1 MLTVLVV
8 MNVPLPTNVTM
19 VLNEMH
25 YALSFDV
32 VRELHLICQDFA
44 NTVFPRLEGPAAL
57 ALVIIG
63 PCVVTFLLIVIG
75 LTIAY
80 KKIDAAKIAF
90 KWIYDKVF
98 FSVPIRIVFATYIH
112 ICIAANI
119 GSWFQL
125 DYFKVNMAAVIYLGL
140 CVQLFSGFLIFSE

>member
-32 VRELHLICQDFA
+32 IRELHLMCQAFA

-57 ALVIIG
+57 TLVIIG
-63 PCVVTFLLIVIG
+63 PCVITFLLIVIG

-80 KKIDAAKIAF
+80 KKIDAA
-90 KWIYDKVF
+90 
-98 FSVPIRIVFATYIH
+98 
-112 ICIAANI
+112 
-119 GSWFQL
+119 
-125 DYFKVNMAAVIYLGL
+125 
-140 CVQLFSGFLIFSE
+140 